1 MKKHI
6 LSLLLIVALIALLM
20 VSPVSSAVVPN
31 KTKVEKLELAT
42 NPDVVLVELAF
53 ESDMKMLMAILPL
66 SSEEDATKPEKD
78 PDIIKHLKMAG
89 SPVDLSDYAYLY
101 YDEINEDGKK
111 VTSRIY
117 EVETDKW
124 MTLSLPSSSNGESN
138 GPGESIEVGPYVLE
152 IVGISTKEDF
162 MGKAVLLTFN
172 FTNNS
177 DETQSALWALSTA
190 AYQNGIELDTMP
202 GENTMRN
209 VKSGATLPNVSLA
222 FAPLDNSPVTFE
234 FRESFS
240 YDSEIV
246 ELTLDYPEE

>member
-1 MKKHI
+1 MRKHI
-6 LSLLLIVALIALLM
+6 LSMLLIVALVSILM

-78 PDIIKHLKMAG
+78 PDIIKHLKMAR

-117 EVETDKW
+117 DC
-124 MTLSLPSSSNGESN
+124 
-138 GPGESIEVGPYVLE
+138 
-152 IVGISTKEDF
+152 
-162 MGKAVLLTFN
+162 LLYT
-172 FTNNS
+172 S
-177 DETQSALWALSTA
+177 
-190 AYQNGIELDTMP
+190 
-202 GENTMRN
+202 RC
-209 VKSGATLPNVSLA
+209 V
-222 FAPLDNSPVTFE
+222 
-234 FRESFS
+234 
-240 YDSEIV
+240 
-246 ELTLDYPEE
+246 

>member
-1 MKKHI
+1 MRKHI
-6 LSLLLIVALIALLM
+6 LSMLLIVALVSILM

-66 SSEEDATKPEKD
+66 TSEEDATKPEKD

-117 EVETDKW
+117 DVESDEW
-124 MTLSLPSSSNGESN
+124 MVLSMPSTSTNGN
-138 GPGESIEVGPYVLE
+138 NAPGESIEFGPFVLD
-152 IVGISTKEDF
+152 IVGISVKEDY
-162 MGKAVLLTFN
+162 MGKAVMLTFN

-177 DETQSALWALSTA
+177 DETQSTLWALSSS
-190 AYQNGIELDTMP
+190 AYQNGIELDSMG
-202 GENTMRN
+202 GENTLRN
-209 VKSGATLPNVSLA
+209 VKPGATLKDVSLA
-222 FAPLDNSPVTFE
+222 FAPIDTSPVTFE
-234 FRESFS
+234 FRQSFVF
-240 YDSEIV
+240 DSEII